1 MKQYSKVTKEQF
13 QEWKQLS
20 KDLGFF
26 EKLKDLVRAQQHQWS
41 KGGLDEATND
51 KAIGRCLSY
60 QYILGLTY
68 REFINQVIDEDRYDD
83 NEELREEA

>member
-1 MKQYSKVTKEQF
+1 MKKYSKITQEQF

-26 EKLKDLVRAQQHQWS
+26 EKLSDLIKAQQDAWS

-68 REFINQVIDEDRYDD
+68 REFITQVLDEEKYDD
-83 NEELREEA
+83 QKDEVDSD